1 MKYLQKVHNLFI
13 FEEKKTRLYIL
24 LLSID
29 KHTLFQLKQQ
39 YDNKSFHIEHWKLDL
54 LNEIL
59 L

>member
-1 MKYLQKVHNLFI
+1 M

-39 YDNKSFHIEHWKLDL
+39 YDNKSFHIEHWKLHL